1 MHARCCLRGWD
12 STNDMG
18 VTHFGSSIRVA
29 AGAGNVSD
37 APTADTSVEIS
48 GDRIR
53 APTSKWI
60 VVHLSPRP
68 LLSTLDSRGAHIRL
82 PSESARATGGS
93 RETRARRDVYHFLAC
108 AVLWAVRI
116 SAIVC
121 TASCGS
127 TFPEVS
133 VHHMTL
139 Y

>member
-60 VVHLSPRP
+60 VVHLTPPS
-68 LLSTLDSRGAHIRL
+68 SLDSRLSRRAH
-82 PSESARATGGS
+82 PTSE
-93 RETRARRDVYHFLAC
+93 RERTCDRRVEGDRARRDVYHFLAC